1 MNKDFRLRKEDI
13 VTYKTK
19 MGNEAIY
26 IIGNF
31 YDNKP
36 ISSFEKDG
44 YKVLIVKRRSD
55 YYIAWEKKEILDKK
69 EKEYLSAVIK
79 PFRDKVTS
87 VVKSAWKNEEYIVI
101 KMLCGENDLFFP
113 SFKKN
118 TMYNGME
125 LNEEYTLEE
134 LGL

>member
-1 MNKDFRLRKEDI
+1 MSKDFRLRKEDT
-13 VTYKTK
+13 VTYKTI

-36 ISSFEKDG
+36 ISFFEKDG
-44 YKVLIVKRRSD
+44 SKVLKVERPIGYKVV
-55 YYIAWEKKEILDKK
+55 WEKKEILDEK

-79 PFRDKVTS
+79 PFKSRAAYIKKRPFYREEEWIDIR
-87 VVKSAWKNEEYIVI
+87 VVNENIALPTFE
-101 KMLCGENDLFFP
+101 KD
-113 SFKKN
+113 
-118 TMYNGME
+118 TMYKGME
-125 LNEEYTLEE
+125 LNKEYTLEE